1 MSNQRIWES
10 SGWPWGLELLA
21 LIFVLAAIIIP
32 WQLAAEPH
40 VDMESLSIVEQRR
53 LEQRQQQ
60 QTGTFEDF
68 FNFFWSLGI
77 LGLYGVHLL
86 MASSSINQITT
97 SFTHLFSPL
106 IFSMITYYRLAGVTT
121 TVGGEERALLSNTP
135 GELILWILIVF
146 ALTLLL
152 ARVRAIRHGL
162 KFKRVE
168 WDVNSKAARDST
180 FWSELAWTIRPLI
193 YKPLSYMASDEG
205 ILIKGWLFYLP
216 LSYNVIQSV
225 EAVRK
230 VSVSESATFYSTTTK
245 GLVRVQVKDTKQ
257 PIYISPSDRE
267 AFIAYCNRHLN
278 RGSVVSLA
286 RDDSDDE

>member
-1 MSNQRIWES
+1 MSEKRIWKS

-21 LIFVLAAIIIP
+21 IVFVLAAIIIP
-32 WQLAAEPH
+32 WQLAVEDT
-40 VDMESLSIVEQRR
+40 VDPETLSIVEQRR

-60 QTGTFEDF
+60 QQTGTFDDF
-68 FNFFWSLGI
+68 MNFFWGLGI
-77 LGLYGVHLL
+77 VGLYVVHLL
-86 MASSSINQITT
+86 MASSAIDQMTT

-106 IFSMITYYRLAGVTT
+106 VFSIIAYFRLAGLKTPA
-121 TVGGEERALLSNTP
+121 GEEELLSSTP
-135 GELILWILIVF
+135 LEFVLWVLIVIV
-146 ALTLLL
+146 LTILL

-168 WDVNSKAARDST
+168 WGVNAKTVKDST

-193 YKPLSYMASDEG
+193 YAPLAYLASEDG

-216 LSYNVIQSV
+216 LPYQSIQSV

-230 VSVSESATFYSTTTK
+230 ASVSESATFYSTTTK
-245 GLVRVQVKDTKQ
+245 GLVRIQVKDTKQ
-257 PIYISPSDRE
+257 PIYISPADRE
-267 AFIAYCNRHLN
+267 SFIAYCNRHLN